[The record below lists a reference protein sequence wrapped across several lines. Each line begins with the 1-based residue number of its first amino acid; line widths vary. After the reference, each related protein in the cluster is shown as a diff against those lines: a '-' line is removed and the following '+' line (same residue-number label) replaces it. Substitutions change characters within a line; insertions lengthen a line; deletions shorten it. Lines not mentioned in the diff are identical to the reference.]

1 MSTEN
6 QMADSNVTTPRVLTG
21 FIYYNETDDLSKIFE
36 VIKDFR
42 TRHGLKYTHY
52 KGHIF
57 FMLLSDFMGEFSK
70 VRPFR
75 ISKFKSS
82 SEYTCSKEVADKLI
96 EQRNSFIKMKWDE
109 AGYLVFMSRTKTF
122 FHNYL
127 VRKLFKDAEIE
138 LNQELYKVN
147 RFTSE
152 NNDKEQENV
161 VMENNTEPVK
171 SEFTKIEKR
180 GRKPLE
186 NKDNVKPK
194 SKYIPKDKNAVKQN
208 DNVEEVPK
216 IRGKRVGMNKNKQA

>member
-52 KGHIF
+52 KGYIF

-96 EQRNSFIKMKWDE
+96 EQRNSFIKVKWDE

-127 VRKLFKDAEIE
+127 VRKLFKDAEME

-147 RFTSE
+147 RFTPE

-161 VMENNTEPVK
+161 VMQNNTEPVK

-194 SKYIPKDKNAVKQN
+194 SKYTPKDKNVFKQN

-216 IRGKRVGMNKNKQA
+216 IRGKRVGTNKNKQA

>member
-1 MSTEN
+1 
-6 QMADSNVTTPRVLTG
+6 
-21 FIYYNETDDLSKIFE
+21 
-36 VIKDFR
+36 
-42 TRHGLKYTHY
+42 
-52 KGHIF
+52 
-57 FMLLSDFMGEFSK
+57 MLLSDFMGEFSK